1 MRFRLR
7 AALLAVLLA
16 AAGGCNGRS
25 GLLGPQY
32 EYEEDLT
39 LSLDGS
45 ATLVVNASIPALVGL
60 RGLALDTDPRARQDR
75 VTNQVRELYKSPY
88 AEVVRVGKWTRQ
100 GRKFVGVRLRI
111 PDIRNLPKASPFSW
125 ESYDLRQEDGQHV
138 FKQVVRAAAA
148 KPAALGDLGLTGNEI
163 VAFRLHLPS
172 HIRHHNARD
181 IETGAGRSVQRGN
194 ILTWEQR
201 LSDRAQGT
209 PLEIEVRMDSESI
222 LYRTLYLFGIAFLS
236 AIVVLGLLIWWTVRK
251 GRKAEE
257 RSAASPVPSGPGS
270 SSPHQ

>member
-39 LSLDGS
+39 LRLDGS

-60 RGLALDTDPRARQDR
+60 RGLALETNPRARQDR
-75 VTNQVRELYKSPY
+75 LTSQIRELYESPY

-100 GRKFVGVRLRI
+100 GRRFVGIRLRI
-111 PDIRNLPKASPFSW
+111 PDIRDLPKAAPFSW

-138 FKQVVRAAAA
+138 FKQVVRAPAV

-163 VAFRLHLPS
+163 VAFRF
-172 HIRHHNARD
+172 HNARD
-181 IETGAGRSVQRGN
+181 IETGGGRSVQRGN

-209 PLEIEVRMDSESI
+209 PLDIQVRMDSESI
-222 LYRTLYLFGIAFLS
+222 LYRTLYLFGVAFLS

-270 SSPHQ
+270 SSPHR